1 MCIRDSAS
9 SHALSVSGEITL
21 REVEFEGAKKAYE
34 CDGTPADCVK
44 LGIDM
49 LKQEGVIIDVVYA
62 GINHG
67 GNLGTDTMYSGT
79 VSAAAEGMMAGLPA
93 VAVSVNSHE
102 ASYFEGAC
110 RLAVQT
116 LPLAMSLGRKGVIS
130 CLLYTSCDGNVRYG
144 ESVFSEHTL
153 DRKIPGAFKGHV
165 ICLESLEYTAKMTGY
180 LLRSC
185 AYDYLFRLAGDAPGR
200 VHISCYLMAEGR
212 LPLRI
217 ALEEEEIG
225 VLVVDFGG
233 ALLSLIHISKILYGT
248 THAERAEL

>member
-1 MCIRDSAS
+1 MNILVSNDDGITTEGIKSLAKAMSSCGDVYVVAPHVQRSAS

-93 VAVSVNSHE
+93 VARFCQQS
-102 ASYFEGAC
+102 
-110 RLAVQT
+110 
-116 LPLAMSLGRKGVIS
+116 
-130 CLLYTSCDGNVRYG
+130 
-144 ESVFSEHTL
+144 
-153 DRKIPGAFKGHV
+153 
-165 ICLESLEYTAKMTGY
+165 
-180 LLRSC
+180 
-185 AYDYLFRLAGDAPGR
+185 
-200 VHISCYLMAEGR
+200 
-212 LPLRI
+212 
-217 ALEEEEIG
+217 
-225 VLVVDFGG
+225 
-233 ALLSLIHISKILYGT
+233 
-248 THAERAEL
+248 